1 MKAEEWIRRF
11 QTKKDFEQWFS
22 ENDYLLHS
30 PGTLLGDEMNS
41 FRFDWEAAFEDGT
54 LEDHFRIALTDVNAS
69 AEASC
74 SVAVKLFY
82 QELHEYDNSWIVE
95 RLLCPAD
102 EHNDSM
108 LKEKG
113 FLYLSLEGR
122 MPPSAFN
129 VICCSQQLIG
139 DEVNLIGMLLDS
151 GIPVMS
157 RDRTEKDPIIIRG
170 GASSFNPSV
179 IMDVCD
185 LSS

>member
-1 MKAEEWIRRF
+1 MSDEKWIKRL

-22 ENDYLLHS
+22 GNDYMLHS

-54 LEDHFRIALTDVNAS
+54 LEDHFRIALADVNAS

-102 EHNDSM
+102 
-108 LKEKG
+108 
-113 FLYLSLEGR
+113 
-122 MPPSAFN
+122 
-129 VICCSQQLIG
+129 
-139 DEVNLIGMLLDS
+139 
-151 GIPVMS
+151 
-157 RDRTEKDPIIIRG
+157 
-170 GASSFNPSV
+170 
-179 IMDVCD
+179 
-185 LSS
+185 